1 MLRRT
6 LIKAAA
12 LAATSLTPPVAALAQ
27 PGAGTP
33 ETVPPGSPAATPAS
47 PTVETGYAPVNGLE
61 MYFEIH
67 GGGGSGQ
74 PLLMLHGGLATI
86 GFPGGH
92 LLPLFARSRPVIA
105 IEQQGHGR
113 TADID
118 RPLTYEQMV
127 EDTAALI
134 RHLGFA
140 QVDVFGHSM
149 GGTTALGLAIGH
161 PDLVRK
167 LVIVAAIFSNAGM
180 RSENLA
186 GMQGMTP
193 EGLAGTPPEHR
204 PMEAA
209 YLWKRPISTLRPI
222 RRTGR
227 RCTASSASSRETS
240 PAGQPM
246 ISGRLPRRP
255 WPWSGTRTP
264 STSSTPSSCCGCA
277 AATSTA
283 TSPGFRRR
291 SLRSFR
297 GRPTSAASPAPTS
310 CCRSSRRSSTRRH
323 RPDPATAAQPGCIR
337 VQRTPA

>member
-193 EGLAGTPPEHR
+193 EGLAGTP
-204 PMEAA
+204 MEAA
-209 YLWKRPISTLRPI
+209 YLDIAPNPEDWPALHGKLGQLSRDFTGWAADDLRALAAPTLAVVGDADAVHLEHAVELLRLRGGDVNGDFAGVPASQLAVLPGTTHFGSLARADLLLPIV
-222 RRTGR
+222 
-227 RCTASSASSRETS
+227 
-240 PAGQPM
+240 
-246 ISGRLPRRP
+246 
-255 WPWSGTRTP
+255 TP
-264 STSSTPSSCCGCA
+264 FLDA
-277 AATSTA
+277 
-283 TSPGFRRR
+283 
-291 SLRSFR
+291 
-297 GRPTSAASPAPTS
+297 PAP
-310 CCRSSRRSSTRRH
+310 
-323 RPDPATAAQPGCIR
+323 A
-337 VQRTPA
+337 